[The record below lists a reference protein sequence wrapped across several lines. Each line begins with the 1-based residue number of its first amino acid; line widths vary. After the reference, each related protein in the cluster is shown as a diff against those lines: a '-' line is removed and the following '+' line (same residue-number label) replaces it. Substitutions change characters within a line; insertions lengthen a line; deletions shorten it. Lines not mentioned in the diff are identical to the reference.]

1 MMGKS
6 CAAAD
11 VVVVVVV
18 VVSAVVFVESN
29 SDKSRPCAKHDSKA
43 PFLVLLVLIWLLGV
57 EEEAARCCKLDM
69 CAVVMVVNDEDQT
82 TTDLRYHCCRIV
94 FRALS

>member
-1 MMGKS
+1 MGKS

-18 VVSAVVFVESN
+18 VAGVFAESN

-43 PFLVLLVLIWLLGV
+43 PFLMLLVFTRLFEV
-57 EEEAARCCKLDM
+57 DEEVARCCKLDM
-69 CAVVMVVNDEDQT
+69 WTVVMVMKDVDQGT
-82 TTDLRYHCCRIV
+82 VMQEHTITRDTARTQQK
-94 FRALS
+94 